1 MAKVRDIKYLNR
13 DFNSFR
19 NALINYSKT
28 YFPTTYT
35 DFSEAS
41 PGMMFMEMASYVG
54 DVLSFYQDNQI
65 QETFTQYANQTD
77 NLFDLAYMFGY
88 KPKVTGVATTTIDF
102 YQRVPSVGVTKTP
115 DFNYALVIGENAQIK
130 SNISS
135 TNFLTED
142 LIDFTVSSS
151 FDPTEVT
158 VYAVDASNNPT
169 EYLLKKSRKA
179 ISSTI
184 NTTTLTF
191 TTPEEFTTRTI
202 SATNLI
208 GILDIVDSDG
218 NVWYEVDYLG
228 QELVF
233 DSIKN
238 TNPNDPNN
246 YTDEGTV
253 PYLLQTKQAERRF
266 ATRFLD
272 AGTLQIQ
279 FGAGKSNDTTEEVIP
294 NSDNVGLGLTFEKDK
309 LTTAFSPL
317 NFIFSNTYGIAP
329 SNTTLTVRY
338 LTGGGVAANVP
349 ANSLTTLTNTNVV
362 SFANYSS
369 TDPSGDYQAVFDS
382 LAVTNPNAASG
393 GGDGDSTEELRQ
405 NIISSY
411 GSQMRNV
418 TLDDY
423 LIRALSMPSE
433 YGKVAKAYI
442 ENSKISS
449 ENNSVLDLYVLG
461 FDLNKKLTAPTSALK
476 TNLRTYLSQYKIIGD
491 SVRIKEAFPVNLGI
505 DFEIIALPNFNSNE
519 VLRNCIS
526 TLQTYFNIDN
536 WQVNEPIILRDVYA
550 QLDNVQGVQTVKNI
564 EFTNK
569 TGGSYSNYKYDV
581 VGATI
586 NNVIYPS
593 IDPMVFEVKYPN
605 SDITGKVVNL

>member
-77 NLFDLAYMFGY
+77 NLFELAYMFGY
-88 KPKVTGVATTTIDF
+88 KPKVTGVATTNIDF
-102 YQRVPSVGVTKTP
+102 YQRVPSVGVSKTP
-115 DFNYALVIGENAQIK
+115 DFNYALVVGENAQIK
-130 SNISS
+130 SNVSS
-135 TNFLTED
+135 INFLTED

-151 FDPTEVT
+151 LDPTEVT
-158 VYAVDASNNPT
+158 VYAVDGSNNPT
-169 EYLLKKSRKA
+169 EYLLKKTRKS

-184 NTTTLTF
+184 NTTTFTF
-191 TTPEEFTTRTI
+191 TTPEEFATRTI
-202 SATNLI
+202 SSANLI

-218 NVWYEVDYLG
+218 NTWYEADYLG

-246 YTDEGTV
+246 YTDESSV

-272 AGTLQIQ
+272 ASSLQIQ

-294 NSDNVGLGLTFEKDK
+294 NSDNVGLGLPFKKDK
-309 LTTAFSPL
+309 LTTAYSPL
-317 NFIFSNTYGIAP
+317 NFIFNNTYGIAP

-338 LTGGGVAANVP
+338 LTGGGTGANVP
-349 ANSLTTLTNTNVV
+349 SNTLTTLVNTNVV
-362 SFANYSS
+362 SFANFSS
-369 TDPSGDYQAVFDS
+369 TDPTGDYQAAFNS
-382 LAVTNPNAASG
+382 LAVSNPNAASG

-411 GSQMRNV
+411 GTQMRNV

-423 LIRALSMPSE
+423 LVRALSLPSE
-433 YGKVAKAYI
+433 YGQVAKAYI
-442 ENSKISS
+442 ENSKVST
-449 ENNSVLDLYVLG
+449 ENNSVLDLYILG
-461 FDLNKKLTAPTSALK
+461 FDLNKKLTSPTDALK
-476 TNLRTYLSQYKIIGD
+476 TNLRTYLSQYKMIGD
-491 SVRIKEAFPVNLGI
+491 SIRIKEAFPINIGI

-519 VLRNCIS
+519 VLRNCIT
-526 TLQTYFNIDN
+526 TLQSYFNIDE

-581 VGATI
+581 VGAMI

>member
-1 MAKVRDIKYLNR
+1 M
-13 DFNSFR
+13 
-19 NALINYSKT
+19 
-28 YFPTTYT
+28 
-35 DFSEAS
+35 
-41 PGMMFMEMASYVG
+41 
-54 DVLSFYQDNQI
+54 
-65 QETFTQYANQTD
+65 
-77 NLFDLAYMFGY
+77 
-88 KPKVTGVATTTIDF
+88 
-102 YQRVPSVGVTKTP
+102 
-115 DFNYALVIGENAQIK
+115 
-130 SNISS
+130 
-135 TNFLTED
+135 
-142 LIDFTVSSS
+142 
-151 FDPTEVT
+151 
-158 VYAVDASNNPT
+158 
-169 EYLLKKSRKA
+169 
-179 ISSTI
+179 
-184 NTTTLTF
+184 
-191 TTPEEFTTRTI
+191 
-202 SATNLI
+202 
-208 GILDIVDSDG
+208 
-218 NVWYEVDYLG
+218 
-228 QELVF
+228 
-233 DSIKN
+233 
-238 TNPNDPNN
+238 
-246 YTDEGTV
+246 
-253 PYLLQTKQAERRF
+253 
-266 ATRFLD
+266 
-272 AGTLQIQ
+272 
-279 FGAGKSNDTTEEVIP
+279 
-294 NSDNVGLGLTFEKDK
+294 
-309 LTTAFSPL
+309 
-317 NFIFSNTYGIAP
+317 
-329 SNTTLTVRY
+329 
-338 LTGGGVAANVP
+338 TGGGVAANVP

-369 TDPSGDYQAVFDS
+369 TDPSGDYQAAFDS
-382 LAVTNPNAASG
+382 LAVANPNAASG

-423 LIRALSMPSE
+423 LVRALSMPSE

-442 ENSKISS
+442 ENSKVSS

-461 FDLNKKLTAPTSALK
+461 FDLNKKLVAPTDALK

-581 VGATI
+581 VGAMI